1 VARPP
6 PTADA
11 GSVGPRSTIEEVYM
25 PDEDRLT
32 PPGASPWTRLLRRT
46 AVLLAI
52 WFLVGPVL
60 GILLVE
66 PLNQMSL
73 GGIPLGF
80 WISQQGSI
88 YVFVVLIFAYA
99 VMGDR
104 ADRDAWGTSRPPAAP
119 AGPSNSPPPN
129 SPRPDAPTPD
139 APTEREV

>member
-1 VARPP
+1 
-6 PTADA
+6 
-11 GSVGPRSTIEEVYM
+11 M

-46 AVLLAI
+46 TLLLAI

-66 PLNQMSL
+66 PLNSLSL

-88 YVFVVLIFAYA
+88 YVFVVLVLVYA
-99 VMGDR
+99 VWMDR
-104 ADRDAWGTSRPPAAP
+104 IDARYG
-119 AGPSNSPPPN
+119 
-129 SPRPDAPTPD
+129 
-139 APTEREV
+139 RE